1 MDESSATDDSEE
13 DENDEEEDEEGMAGS
28 LGDIIKPALLKKQPS
43 NSPKIEEPIEVQ
55 DSPEENA
62 DKKDMEEEEEDDDL
76 QDVISKQTKD
86 LVKKQSV
93 DLKVGKKVV
102 KKDEETTAAPVV
114 DQKVMELLELEMR
127 ARAIKSLLSKTKK
140 DDGPLP
146 ELKKDENKDEED
158 QKVGLIKEVKDPE
171 EARKQLEE
179 EKRLHKARE
188 ALSVSMAKKRK
199 EDEEIEKKNE
209 EIKKR
214 IEEQEAI
221 KKAEEE
227 EIQKKAEAEAEKI
240 RYVSYVTMYDGI
252 KLELFWLQVFKNVYI

>member
-1 MDESSATDDSEE
+1 M
-13 DENDEEEDEEGMAGS
+13 G
-28 LGDIIKPALLKKQPS
+28 
-43 NSPKIEEPIEVQ
+43 
-55 DSPEENA
+55 
-62 DKKDMEEEEEDDDL
+62 EEDDDL

-127 ARAIKSLLSKTKK
+127 ARAIKSLLSKNKK
-140 DDGPLP
+140 
-146 ELKKDENKDEED
+146 EED

-227 EIQKKAEAEAEKI
+227 EIQKKAE
-240 RYVSYVTMYDGI
+240 
-252 KLELFWLQVFKNVYI
+252 

>member
-43 NSPKIEEPIEVQ
+43 NSPKVEEPIEVQ

-102 KKDEETTAAPVV
+102 KKDEETAAPVV

-209 EIKKR
+209 EVKKR
-214 IEEQEAI
+214 IEEEEAI

-227 EIQKKAEAEAEKI
+227 EIRKKAEAEAEKA
-240 RYVSYVTMYDGI
+240 RYDI
-252 KLELFWLQVFKNVYI
+252 KLELFWLHTSV